1 MLRIGLKRISN
12 SNGQSR
18 PALFL
23 ELIMQAYTFSDLV
36 KIAESIDVNDESA
49 VNQWRGLFQAY
60 NNALNN
66 PPEGVIGVGAITY
79 AQQELAKYQEESN
92 K

>member
-1 MLRIGLKRISN
+1 MK
-12 SNGQSR
+12 
-18 PALFL
+18 AHTFL
-23 ELIMQAYTFSDLV
+23 DLV
-36 KIAESIDVNDESA
+36 KIAESLDVNDEA
-49 VNQWRGLFQAY
+49 AKRQWRDLFHVY
-60 NNALNN
+60 NTALNN

>member
-1 MLRIGLKRISN
+1 MGSLK
-12 SNGQSR
+12 
-18 PALFL
+18 
-23 ELIMQAYTFSDLV
+23 MKAYNFSDLV
-36 KIAESIDVNDESA
+36 KIAESLDVNDECA
-49 VNQWRGLFQAY
+49 KRQWRDLFHVY
-60 NNALNN
+60 NTALNN